1 MFRFF
6 KGRPRSVL
14 SAMGHSVRQN
24 NNNFNGINPMMNQ
37 SFHSIDGAGSPWQL
51 EGEIVYVAN
60 ITTLIV

>member
-60 ITTLIV
+60 IVI